1 MLSETRSF
9 IAFTRPEL
17 KFGLT
22 NGLYTISP
30 NFSSGQGSIEAKK
43 TLSTSQSSFWNAV
56 SSETCFASVNK

>member
-30 NFSSGQGSIEAKK
+30 NFSSGQHR
-43 TLSTSQSSFWNAV
+43 
-56 SSETCFASVNK
+56 SEEDIKHFSE